1 MQWVTQA
8 VSRGVKQQGRDSNQ
22 VPPLK
27 DEVKNEWTYTPLLH
41 MPSWQEQDQMHHKK
55 KSSPTTAIGKD
66 CVYFVQ
72 GTVGQRGNRNMTKGF
87 VKEKWKGCE
96 IKFSGQ

>member
-1 MQWVTQA
+1 
-8 VSRGVKQQGRDSNQ
+8 
-22 VPPLK
+22 
-27 DEVKNEWTYTPLLH
+27 
-41 MPSWQEQDQMHHKK
+41 MHHKK